1 MIICF
6 KLYNKPRK

>member
-6 KLYNKPRK
+6 

>member
-6 KLYNKPRK
+6 F